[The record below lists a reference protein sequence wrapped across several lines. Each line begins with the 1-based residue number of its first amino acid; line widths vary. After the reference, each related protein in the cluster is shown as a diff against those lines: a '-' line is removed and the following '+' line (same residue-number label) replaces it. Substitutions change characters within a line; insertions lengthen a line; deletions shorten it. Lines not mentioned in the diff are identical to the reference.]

1 MSKSLIW
8 PLAFLICAPGPVSA
22 QKFKKIGEDQE
33 VRTIMLN
40 LQKPVKLSWVLPAN
54 SSPAYEKNTRF
65 TISVRIESPYKVR
78 ENDFVVYV
86 DGKIYGDKLDQ
97 ASITNKNNA
106 VIFTREIEQ
115 PPGKKETKIDVV
127 YTAPTGETYRPDPMQ
142 VKHDFTFKKA
152 TLHLLF
158 VGVSDYNEDS
168 ELQDLRYAEK
178 DAETIFKIFRNQSA
192 LFGNIDSNLLV
203 GARATSGN
211 LIAGVNAIRQ
221 LAQDGEIKPEDVLI
235 IYISSHGTLLE
246 DGDFR
251 IATFDYLK
259 LAKERTT
266 VSMRREVIN
275 PLREVNCKKII
286 FLDACFSGNASS
298 GGKTGADDLSEAII
312 GILNAAP
319 GITIIAS
326 SGKTEKS
333 WELESYGHGSFSQA
347 MIEALSEKADR
358 NKDDIINLDEVFAYV
373 AKRVPELNKA
383 AGQPD
388 QNPTRTDNDLGGMPI
403 FAIPKKRD

>member
-65 TISVRIESPYKVR
+65 TISVRIESPYKAR

-383 AGQPD
+383 AGHLE